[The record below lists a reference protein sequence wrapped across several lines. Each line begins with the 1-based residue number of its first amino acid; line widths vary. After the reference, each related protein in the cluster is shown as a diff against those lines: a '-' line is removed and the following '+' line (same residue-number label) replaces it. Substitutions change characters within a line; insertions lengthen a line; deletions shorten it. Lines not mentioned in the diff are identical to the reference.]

1 MIRVE
6 PGGRV
11 LLRIINASS
20 MTNFHID
27 LGRLS
32 GELIAVDGSPI
43 VPQPARPTL
52 WATR

>member
-11 LLRIINASS
+11 PLRIINASS

-52 WATR
+52 